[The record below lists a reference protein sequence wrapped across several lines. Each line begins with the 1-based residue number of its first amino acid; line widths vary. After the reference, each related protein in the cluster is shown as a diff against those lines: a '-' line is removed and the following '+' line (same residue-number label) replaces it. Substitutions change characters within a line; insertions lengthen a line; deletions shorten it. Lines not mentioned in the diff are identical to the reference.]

1 MRRVLR
7 LAAVAGLAAAGLAI
21 GPVGAA
27 HASTSYV
34 AIVIAGDKTACVPWH
49 SGITGDDV
57 LRAVAS
63 VSYRYDGLINQ
74 IDGVP
79 ADKRADDTH
88 FWAYW
93 HNLGKGWVFSDE
105 GAGTYL
111 VPAGS
116 VEGWAYGDQA
126 KPPLISYGSIC
137 HITTTSPP
145 ASKSPTTRPPSTT
158 RAPAP
163 AGHTA
168 SSPDSSVPY
177 SGATAPVQAS
187 PTSTCP
193 TRLPRPSTSSTET
206 TPRASLSSTDSP
218 SPSCSTRPPRATG
231 TPSKTKSAL
240 PPSIVDSP
248 SLTSSPVAAE
258 RHHSTSAAPAAG
270 TAAGIVAAAAIGGVA
285 FWRMRRQDGN

>member
-1 MRRVLR
+1 MRRALR

-21 GPVGAA
+21 GPAGAA

-57 LRAVAS
+57 LHGVAS

-126 KPPLISYGSIC
+126 KPPATSYGSIC
-137 HITTTSPP
+137 HDSTP
-145 ASKSPTTRPPSTT
+145 APTHTTRQPSSSS
-158 RAPAP
+158 APAQG
-163 AGHTA
+163 GH
-168 SSPDSSVPY
+168 
-177 SGATAPVQAS
+177 
-187 PTSTCP
+187 
-193 TRLPRPSTSSTET
+193 TSSTSEA
-206 TPRASLSSTDSP
+206 PPLLSSHAGVS
-218 SPSCSTRPPRATG
+218 ATP
-231 TPSKTKSAL
+231 TTK
-240 PPSIVDSP
+240 PPSRHRSATATATTTTGQSSTVASAVIP
-248 SLTSSPVAAE
+248 RPEPTSSPVAAK
-258 RHHSTSAAPAAG
+258 RHHSSSAVPAAG